1 MESLLRPL
9 VFLPSGVVC
18 LVLCS
23 VAAPGQIPF
32 SASPSSPSLQQTAPL
47 PVSPS
52 LAVPGSSQT
61 SSAQRHISRT
71 MPVRQPLVR
80 TSDTVAIPGPLR
92 SFLRMAGISQKITAD
107 DVIPLLSRN
116 VYMQGYSRG
125 NQTEFLV
132 LLGRYVDQARE
143 LQILAGS
150 SEKIRVNRCEDAG
163 TLIQILGYRIV
174 GHCQQKD
181 LVLAT
186 SNPDRAFLTIDSGFP
201 LMALEEAL
209 QKGVPFDYAYP
220 STRVPILLH
229 ENEWLGVSRKRTSS
243 NMIDLLL
250 REPEVARLYW
260 AMARNDS
267 ETNRELQRA
276 PGLARLAAFAPVMDF
291 YGSQISIRSG
301 KVMVPGGAA
310 AEPAWRELV
319 GVSPTSSGDF
329 VMRLVSKDNGWL
341 AAYFDALSRVSQSQ
355 QEHLTD
361 PARIKRVYEAFRSPN
376 IAPASTASVFRK
388 APGLLVLFTRV
399 NWDADGQ
406 PHAPG
411 GVAVW
416 KEILNDKS
424 DSKLVHIWGKKA
436 NGWDS
441 NEQLLEAMASLSRLE
456 SDTGPLQT
464 YLTLCAIDSG
474 RPSNRK
480 LSPETVRLLAKRFQ
494 RFGSWYML
502 FSEFPDLTDESINRF
517 MNVADSIGSISN
529 QTVRGNAVG
538 AFQANI
544 GLWQIMARQGQIP
557 ASELNNSWMG
567 MISPF
572 DKIGTPAD
580 LFDGTR
586 TSLANML
593 VAATGN
599 KVVTQEQLVELLAGP
614 PQQTADAQRTH
625 QEIANRIRSVLDD
638 QRLVS
643 LDTLF
648 ALGDGLSA
656 MGQGAPA
663 PANML
668 ALAGELREFEM
679 PRPIF
684 TNNEKIT
691 WAPGVYST
699 HHAELQIKT
708 DLTKIIKSSGTKA
721 QMDTAR
727 GQLTPFL
734 RDTLVG
740 LNYAYYEPPGAQVL
754 HNNSLFVR
762 SHDFS
767 GISVVASERYWQTP
781 ELMGVGTP
789 AGGGAYL
796 MGSLADLP
804 YALAATEQDFI
815 APENVQALIW
825 KELVP
830 DLMVSATVPRWW
842 GVTPAELHAVT
853 LYQRS
858 GEELISAATTD
869 AELRGRVVKIL
880 SDRMA
885 PQRLEVLD
893 NSLANGEDALTLL
906 AQAMPADT
914 FYVAA
919 EYRRR
924 FPGQGTAYGVA
935 SQQLDALCRQS
946 PVDTDPARLSRDFG
960 VPHPVM
966 MRSYA
971 PGILYV
977 KPFPS
982 FGGESSRLFGES
994 WESTNL
1000 YWARLA
1006 DEKGY
1011 SPATLNYLVP
1021 ELTRRMSAKI
1031 FATDLEDWPALNRAM
1046 KEAGEELRQGRVAP
1060 LPIST
1065 NTSLRMTDEVHPESA
1080 IGGIR

>member
-1 MESLLRPL
+1 
-9 VFLPSGVVC
+9 
-18 LVLCS
+18 
-23 VAAPGQIPF
+23 
-32 SASPSSPSLQQTAPL
+32 
-47 PVSPS
+47 
-52 LAVPGSSQT
+52 
-61 SSAQRHISRT
+61 
-71 MPVRQPLVR
+71 
-80 TSDTVAIPGPLR
+80 
-92 SFLRMAGISQKITAD
+92 MAGISQKITAD
-107 DVIPLLSRN
+107 DVMPLLARN
-116 VYMQGYSRG
+116 VYMEGYSRG
-125 NQTEFLV
+125 RPTEFL
-132 LLGRYVDQARE
+132 LLIDRYVQQARE

-150 SEKIRVNRCEDAG
+150 SETIHVTKCEDAG
-163 TLIQILGYRIV
+163 TLIQILGYRIA

-181 LVLAT
+181 MTLAT

-201 LMALEEAL
+201 LMNLEEAL
-209 QKGVPFDYAYP
+209 QKGVPFNYPYP
-220 STRVPILLH
+220 STRVPVLLH
-229 ENEWLGVSRKRTSS
+229 ESEWMGVSKKRTSS
-243 NMIDLLL
+243 NLVDLML

-267 ETNRELQRA
+267 ETNRELQRS

-301 KVMVPGGAA
+301 RVLVPGGTA
-310 AEPAWRELV
+310 AEPIWRELV
-319 GVSPTSSGDF
+319 GASPASPGDF
-329 VMRLVSKDNGWL
+329 VLKLVSKDNGWL
-341 AAYFDALSRVSQSQ
+341 AAYFDAMSRVSQVQ

-361 PARIKRVYEAFRSPN
+361 PARLKHIYEAFRSPD
-376 IAPASTASVFRK
+376 AEPTATASVFRK

-399 NWDADGQ
+399 DWDADGQ
-406 PHAPG
+406 PHMPG
-411 GVAVW
+411 GLAAW

-424 DSKLVHIWGKKA
+424 DSKLVRTWGKKSR
-436 NGWDS
+436 GWSSAD
-441 NEQLLEAMASLSRLE
+441 QMLEALASISRLE

-464 YLTLCAIDSG
+464 YMTLCAIDSG
-474 RPSNRK
+474 RPANRK
-480 LSPETVRLLAKRFQ
+480 ISAETAHLLAKRFQ

-502 FSEFPDLTDESINRF
+502 FSEFPELTDESITRF
-517 MNVADSIGSISN
+517 MSVADAIGDISN
-529 QTVRGNAVG
+529 QTLRGNAVG
-538 AFQANI
+538 AFQANV

-557 ASELNNSWMG
+557 SAELNNTWLG
-567 MISPF
+567 MVAPFSKIASP
-572 DKIGTPAD
+572 AE

-586 TSLANML
+586 TSLANMM
-593 VAATGN
+593 VAATGG
-599 KVVTQEQLVELLAGP
+599 KTVSQDQLVEMLAGP
-614 PQQTADAQRTH
+614 PQQGGDGQRTH

-648 ALGDGLSA
+648 ALGDGLKS
-656 MGQGAPA
+656 MGEGTPA
-663 PANML
+663 SGNML
-668 ALAGELREFEM
+668 SLAGELREFEM

-708 DLTKIIKSSGTKA
+708 DLTKIIKTSGTKA
-721 QMDTAR
+721 QLEIAR

-767 GISVVASERYWQTP
+767 GISVVATERYWQAP

-815 APENVQALIW
+815 APENVQALVW

-830 DLMVSATVPRWW
+830 DLMVSAIVPRWW
-842 GVTPAELHAVT
+842 NITPAELHAVT

-858 GEELISAATTD
+858 GEELLTAASTN
-869 AELRGRVVKIL
+869 AEVRGRVVKIL

-893 NSLANGEDALTLL
+893 AALANGEDSITLL
-906 AQAMPADT
+906 TQMMPADT
-914 FYVAA
+914 FYLAA

-924 FPGQGTAYGVA
+924 HPGQSSSYGA
-935 SQQLDALCRQS
+935 SSQQLDALCTQS
-946 PVDTDPARLSRDFG
+946 PAETTPARLSRDFG

-966 MRSYA
+966 TRSYA
-971 PGILYV
+971 PNLLYV

-1046 KEAGEELRQGRVAP
+1046 KEAGEDLRQGRVIP
-1060 LPIST
+1060 LPIATS
-1065 NTSLRMTDEVHPESA
+1065 TSLRNPEELRQESA
-1080 IGGIR
+1080 IGGVR

>member
-1 MESLLRPL
+1 MKLLLRPL
-9 VFLPSGVVC
+9 AFISTGAAC
-18 LVLCS
+18 LLLIP
-23 VAAPGQIPF
+23 VAASGQVPF
-32 SASPSSPSLQQTAPL
+32 SSATPSSPSLQQQTPL
-47 PVSPS
+47 PASAPT
-52 LAVPGSSQT
+52 AASS
-61 SSAQRHISRT
+61 SQRHISRT
-71 MPVRQPLVR
+71 MPVRQTIAR
-80 TSDTVAIPGPLR
+80 TTDTVVIPGPLR
-92 SFLRMAGISQKITAD
+92 SFLRMTGISQKITAD

-116 VYMQGYSRG
+116 IYMQGYSRG
-125 NQTEFLV
+125 HQTEFLV
-132 LLGRYVDQARE
+132 LIGRYVDQARE
-143 LQILAGS
+143 LQVLAGS
-150 SEKIRVNRCEDAG
+150 GEKIHVNRCEDAG
-163 TLIQILGYRIV
+163 TLIQILGYRIA

-186 SNPDRAFLTIDSGFP
+186 ANPDRAFLTIDSGFP

-209 QKGVPFDYAYP
+209 QKGVPFDYPYP
-220 STRVPILLH
+220 STRVPVLLH
-229 ENEWLGVSRKRTSS
+229 ENEWLSVSRKRTAS
-243 NMIDLLL
+243 NMVDLLL
-250 REPEVARLYW
+250 REPDIARLYW
-260 AMARNDS
+260 AMARSDS
-267 ETNRELQRA
+267 ETNRELQRS
-276 PGLARLAAFAPVMDF
+276 PGLAKLAPYAPVMDF

-301 KVMVPGGAA
+301 KVTVPGGAA

-319 GVSPTSSGDF
+319 GASPNSAGDF

-341 AAYFDALSRVSQSQ
+341 AAYFDAMSRVSQSQ

-361 PARIKRVYEAFRSPN
+361 PARLKRVYEALRSPE

-399 NWDADGQ
+399 DWEANGQ
-406 PHAPG
+406 PHVPG
-411 GVAVW
+411 GVAAW

-436 NGWDS
+436 NGW
-441 NEQLLEAMASLSRLE
+441 NNGEQMLEAMASLSRLE

-464 YLTLCAIDSG
+464 YLTLCAIDAG
-474 RPSNRK
+474 RPADRK

-502 FSEFPDLTDESINRF
+502 FSEFPELTDESINRF
-517 MNVADSIGSISN
+517 MTVADSIGSISN
-529 QTVRGNAVG
+529 QTLRGNAVG

-557 ASELNNSWMG
+557 SAELNNSWMG
-567 MISPF
+567 MVGPL
-572 DKIGTPAD
+572 DKIGNPAD
-580 LFDGTR
+580 LFEGTR
-586 TSLANML
+586 SSLSSMMI
-593 VAATGN
+593 AATGN
-599 KVVTQEQLVELLAGP
+599 KTVTQEQLIELLAGP
-614 PQQTADAQRTH
+614 AQQSPDAQRTH

-648 ALGDGLSA
+648 ALGDGLNA
-656 MGQGAPA
+656 MGQGTPA
-663 PANML
+663 PSNML
-668 ALAGELREFEM
+668 SLAGELREFEM

-691 WAPGVYST
+691 WAPGIYST

-708 DLTKIIKSSGTKA
+708 DLTKIIKTSGSKA

-815 APENVQALIW
+815 APENVQALVW

-830 DLMVSATVPRWW
+830 DLIVSATVPRWW
-842 GVTPAELHAVT
+842 RVTPAELHAVT

-858 GEELISAATTD
+858 GEELISAATTNP
-869 AELRGRVVKIL
+869 ELRGRVVKIL

-893 NSLANGEDALTLL
+893 NSLANGEDAITLL
-906 AQAMPADT
+906 AQSMPADT

-924 FPGQGTAYGVA
+924 FPGQISYGPS
-935 SQQLDALCRQS
+935 SQQLDALCKQS
-946 PVDTDPARLSRDFG
+946 PDETDPVRLARDFG

-966 MRSYA
+966 TRSYA
-971 PGILYV
+971 PRLLYV

-1000 YWARLA
+1000 YWARLV

-1046 KEAGEELRQGRVAP
+1046 KEAGEELRQGKVAP

-1065 NTSLRMTDEVHPESA
+1065 NTELRITDEIRPESA
-1080 IGGIR
+1080 TGGTR